1 MTQTVPDLETE
12 GVAEEAEVSSERT
25 SIMTVM
31 VITHVC

>member
-12 GVAEEAEVSSERT
+12 GVAEVAEVSCERK
-25 SIMTVM
+25 SVMTVM